1 MGGEIFPGEVGYWA
15 GEIRAV
21 PAASALWEMSQPAQ
35 QAINDL
41 FECGGRESAQ
51 SMQSPHC
58 GKSRDAL
65 NQKCARLEEGTR
77 TGGPA
82 SSSSG
87 PGARQPRRRQSLRPP
102 AEAVQVPQP
111 RYPAFDSTSKAS
123 AHYCGAANRPGVDSG
138 RIAGMMVQRTSPV
151 LAPCVDI
158 DTPGFST
165 DIVVPGSVR

>member
-65 NQKCARLEEGTR
+65 NQKCARLEERDLHGDLEGR
-77 TGGPA
+77 A
-82 SSSSG
+82 AR
-87 PGARQPRRRQSLRPP
+87 GA
-102 AEAVQVPQP
+102 
-111 RYPAFDSTSKAS
+111 
-123 AHYCGAANRPGVDSG
+123 GVD
-138 RIAGMMVQRTSPV
+138 
-151 LAPCVDI
+151 L
-158 DTPGFST
+158 
-165 DIVVPGSVR
+165 